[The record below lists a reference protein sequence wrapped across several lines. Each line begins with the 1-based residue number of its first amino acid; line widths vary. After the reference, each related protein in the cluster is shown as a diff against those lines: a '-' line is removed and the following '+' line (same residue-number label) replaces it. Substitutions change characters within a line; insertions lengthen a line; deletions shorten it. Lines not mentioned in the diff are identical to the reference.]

1 MYKLIPVPKEIEVV
15 KLIFDL
21 YINKKGFPSV
31 ATHLCSHHYKGK
43 NGGEFSQ
50 GTVEQI
56 IKNPVYTFADK
67 KIYDYLKILVQ

>member
-56 IKNPVYTFADK
+56 IKK
-67 KIYDYLKILVQ
+67 SCIHLC